1 MLNIT
6 KTHTSVE
13 KNANETINYTTYEVD
28 GNVKLAMDSI
38 WDYDG
43 SDTVA
48 VKSIQVIETVDSE
61 DNDSNYKMVN
71 VEHDATWQIY
81 TDSGF
86 ENAISKTLNMDVS
99 FTEQGMQEDNYASME
114 T

>member
-38 WDYDG
+38 WDYNG

-48 VKSIQVIETVDSE
+48 VKSIQVIETVNAD
-61 DNDSNYKMVN
+61 DDYNYTMVN
-71 VEHDATWQIY
+71 VEHDTTWEIY

-86 ENAISKTLNMDVS
+86 ENAISKALNMDVS
-99 FTEQGMQEDNYASME
+99 FTEQGMQDNNYASME
-114 T
+114 C

>member
-38 WDYDG
+38 WDYNG

-48 VKSIQVIETVDSE
+48 VKSIQVIESKSNDE
-61 DNDSNYKMVN
+61 DYTYTQVN
-71 VEHDATWQIY
+71 VEHDATWNIY

-99 FTEQGMQEDNYASME
+99 FTEQGMQDDELASME
-114 T
+114 V

>member
-13 KNANETINYTTYEVD
+13 KNADETINYTTYETE

-38 WDYDG
+38 WDYNG

-48 VKSIQVIETVDSE
+48 VKSIQVIETVNVDDDYS
-61 DNDSNYKMVN
+61 YKMVN
-71 VEHDATWQIY
+71 VEHDTTWQIY

-99 FTEQGMQEDNYASME
+99 FTEQGMQDDNYASME
-114 T
+114 C

>member
-38 WDYDG
+38 WDYNG

-48 VKSIQVIETVDSE
+48 VKSIQVIETQNSD
-61 DNDSNYKMVN
+61 DDYNYTMVN
-71 VEHDATWQIY
+71 VEHDATWNIY

-99 FTEQGMQEDNYASME
+99 FTEQGMQDDELASME
-114 T
+114 C

>member
-38 WDYDG
+38 WDYNG

-61 DNDSNYKMVN
+61 DNDYTYTMVN
-71 VEHDATWQIY
+71 VEHDADWTIY

-99 FTEQGMQEDNYASME
+99 FTEQGMQEEGLASME